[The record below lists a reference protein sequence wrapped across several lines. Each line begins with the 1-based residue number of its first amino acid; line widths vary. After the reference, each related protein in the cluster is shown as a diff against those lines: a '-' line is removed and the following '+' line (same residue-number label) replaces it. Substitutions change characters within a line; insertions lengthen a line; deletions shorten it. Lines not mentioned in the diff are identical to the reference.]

1 MTKSK
6 SILQKEKKCW
16 LCGSTL
22 NLHKHH
28 VFGGSANRAKSERY
42 GLTVYLC
49 APHHNMSN
57 EGVHFDKAFDRQLKS
72 WAQERFEEKYGHRLF
87 MQVFGR
93 NYRK

>member
-1 MTKSK
+1 MK

-22 NLHKHH
+22 NLHRHH

-57 EGVHFDKAFDRQLKS
+57 EGVHFDKSFDRQLKA
-72 WAQERFEEKYGHRLF
+72 WAQERFEEKYGHDLF
-87 MQVFGR
+87 MEIFKR
-93 NYRK
+93 NYRKGG